1 MTHASN
7 MNETDS
13 VAQTIDLLGAVDIVE
28 AFTALRHELKLQVRG
43 GRELQQSLINSLQ
56 RIDDRIASQSIAIT
70 NALNASA
77 NDSASESRKLAT
89 CLAEIEESLQRAL
102 GTLIQPHAGMASR
115 SESASTS
122 PSHRFDEEVKN
133 SSWIVRKL
141 AKTLIGKARD
151 LIEESTVASKR
162 QNSSLDSTRKGLEL
176 LHSRLIRLMQ
186 QCEMERV
193 DVLGKPFD
201 PETMHAIDRI
211 EAESVPSGHVAEQIR
226 PAYLWRE
233 SVLRFADVRIAI

>member
-1 MTHASN
+1 
-7 MNETDS
+7 
-13 VAQTIDLLGAVDIVE
+13 
-28 AFTALRHELKLQVRG
+28 
-43 GRELQQSLINSLQ
+43 
-56 RIDDRIASQSIAIT
+56 
-70 NALNASA
+70 
-77 NDSASESRKLAT
+77 
-89 CLAEIEESLQRAL
+89 
-102 GTLIQPHAGMASR
+102 
-115 SESASTS
+115 
-122 PSHRFDEEVKN
+122 
-133 SSWIVRKL
+133 L

-233 SVLRFADVRIAI
+233 SVLRFADVRIAT